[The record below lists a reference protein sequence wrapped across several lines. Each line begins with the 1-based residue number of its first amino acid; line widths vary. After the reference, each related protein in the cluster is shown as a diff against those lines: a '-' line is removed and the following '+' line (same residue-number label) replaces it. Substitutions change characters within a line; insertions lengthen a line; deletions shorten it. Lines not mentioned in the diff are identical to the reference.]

1 MAQSILAPGWLWLWN
16 WAVLLHPYSIFSW
29 GMCSFTSYPTILF
42 TTGKFAHELWLHIL
56 TRCVKFHLA
65 NICYCSQL
73 WKLRISLMNFKLH
86 LTQITLPMTF
96 ISQLKWVWL
105 QTSLHEIPFILEHL
119 WALSVGNGVVADSLL
134 EIPEFIVEH
143 LWALSIGSGAW
154 AIRWQGGA
162 SQWCL

>member
-42 TTGKFAHELWLHIL
+42 AARWIKDELIS
-56 TRCVKFHLA
+56 KGIFHLA

-154 AIRWQGGA
+154 AIRRPGGA
-162 SQWCL
+162 SQCCL